1 MAYCQHIL
9 QEPLFLKKGCVLLTQ
24 FSGLKMSFPGQT
36 NTKRI
41 TFPVLS
47 ILSQE
52 ITIHVRGRLDF

>member
-52 ITIHVRGRLDF
+52 ITIYV